1 MKNTYGDADAKDS
14 AEILLE
20 KEIAALRAEIAEL
33 VTALK
38 TLSFAAQTSGGV
50 AGKDDGL
57 VAEIENA
64 EAVLKKYNP

>member
-33 VTALK
+33 VAVLK

-50 AGKDDGL
+50 AGKDEGL
-57 VAEIENA
+57 VAAIADA
-64 EAVLKKYNP
+64 ETVLKKYNP